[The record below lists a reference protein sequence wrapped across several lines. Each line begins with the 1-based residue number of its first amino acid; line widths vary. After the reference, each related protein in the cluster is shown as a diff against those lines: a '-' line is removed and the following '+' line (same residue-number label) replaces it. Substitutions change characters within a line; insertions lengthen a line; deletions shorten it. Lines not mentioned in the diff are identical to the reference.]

1 MSGISGFTGYNSNNE
16 NNENNEN
23 YYNSENSENN
33 ENNRRGPKLK
43 LGLLQLTS
51 KSSPVTNSPVGKY
64 YKEEERRMTS
74 DIIKRKPFI
83 NTESTVFNIIKELS
97 SMKIVENMGKGAR
110 SEAQIIEINGKKYIL
125 RKTKVNNHEIRNALK
140 NELSM
145 YKILQEDPNYKKYI
159 TNLLYADV
167 PLVLH
172 NSEAYNNAYFIFE
185 YQDGKT
191 LDMFAE
197 ENKDSLNYTQIQK
210 MINHLKEA
218 LQFIHSKGI
227 IHRDIKPDNV
237 FIDKS
242 LIPLIFDFDISCKK
256 GPDCRAGEFI
266 GTRKYMTNGA
276 KVLLN
281 KSTAYEYNENYDLH
295 SLGILIQED
304 LVKLAKPED
313 KEKVK
318 KYGSDIRERRKMFG
332 GKTRTRKGGR
342 IGVLN
347 PWWGGACGC
356 QQLPKLPIPI
366 KGGTRGLKGNR
377 NKLRRNRTKK
387 LY

>member
-1 MSGISGFTGYNSNNE
+1 M
-16 NNENNEN
+16 
-23 YYNSENSENN
+23 
-33 ENNRRGPKLK
+33 
-43 LGLLQLTS
+43 S
-51 KSSPVTNSPVGKY
+51 KSSPVTKSPVGTY
-64 YKEEERRMTS
+64 YKEEERRMIS
-74 DIIKRKPFI
+74 DIIKHKPFI
-83 NTESTVFNIIKELS
+83 NTENTVFNIIKELS
-97 SMKIVENMGKGAR
+97 SMKIVGNIGKGAR

-125 RKTKVNNHEIRNALK
+125 RKTKVNSYEIRNALK
-140 NELSM
+140 NELTM
-145 YKILQEDPNYKKYI
+145 YKILQEDPKYKNYI

-185 YQDGKT
+185 YQEGTT
-191 LDMFAE
+191 LDKFAE

-210 MINHLKEA
+210 IINHLKES

-227 IHRDIKPDNV
+227 IHRDIKPDNI
-237 FIDKS
+237 FIDTS
-242 LIPLIFDFDISCKK
+242 RGNLPLIFDFDISCKK
-256 GPDCRAGEFI
+256 GSDCKAGEFV

-281 KSTAYEYNENYDLH
+281 KSAAYEYNENYDLY
-295 SLGILIQED
+295 SLGVIIEDD

-313 KEKVK
+313 KQKVK
-318 KYGSDIRERRKMFG
+318 QYGSDIREKRKKFG
-332 GKTRTRKGGR
+332 GKRKTRKGGR
-342 IGVLN
+342 TGVLN

-366 KGGTRGLKGNR
+366 KGGARGLKGNR

-387 LY
+387 V